1 MAIPRVVAEK
11 FAYPLSNVLSQV
23 ERLVFPRGF
32 GLAAPGDITTGVYG
46 SAVPARRNF
55 KPFLVGLIPPD
66 VPVDFLPYKRV
77 QTTLTQYDVAP
88 PSASSGPPVKP
99 NGNKPLNGTR
109 FQASNSGLQARTRT
123 TVNIAEL
130 RQKIRDAYSDG
141 RYGAGVV
148 PTEATVNL
156 ITAQI
161 FKESGRA
168 PGTNSFSTYN
178 YNLGYSLAPGAKR
191 GTYAPGYQNLKE
203 RQEKF
208 GKGAENSPD
217 AGVVDAPKEPG
228 GGTYYLSVDYD
239 GNNNAFPMYYKGNV
253 SLDEAVNYHVNLLC
267 RAYPDA
273 ATAQTPEE
281 YTQGLLNGVDGRKY
295 FQASPSV
302 YQNGLANHYNS
313 LSAEVA
319 AGRHGG
325 PIGADSGPAKDPNTS
340 EAANAEETPFRGNI
354 MTIGSTQLES
364 DAAGDRIGK
373 LVEFDSS
380 RLEAARVQTDAL
392 RRQIEAVRAVP
403 GLLMMV
409 NPGEFSLSFEPTV
422 DNTVKG
428 RNGNIVHV
436 WLEKPTEI
444 SCSGVT
450 AGQYVVDSSGD
461 GGLAGE
467 LRTFSASYQ
476 NLLSLLS
483 IYKTNG
489 IIFSGAEAPNN
500 VGVAEIGY
508 SVFIYFDN
516 VVYVGSFTSFEITD
530 SDMKPHN
537 MAYSYRFNVR
547 YYFEV
552 GNDGRFT
559 DFEVGVNQDQ
569 VRPGSGR

>member
-1 MAIPRVVAEK
+1 MAIPKVVAEK
-11 FAYPLSNVLSQV
+11 FAYPLTNVLSQM
-23 ERLVFPRGF
+23 ERLVMPRGF
-32 GLAAPGDITTGVYG
+32 GLAAPGDVTTGVYG
-46 SAVPARRNF
+46 SAMPARRNF
-55 KPFLVGLIPPD
+55 KPFIVGLIPPD

-77 QTTLTQYDVAP
+77 QTTLTEYEVAP
-88 PSASSGPPVKP
+88 PPASSGPPIKKAD
-99 NGNKPLNGTR
+99 GKPLNNTR
-109 FQASNSGLQARTRT
+109 FQASNAGLQARTRT
-123 TVNIAEL
+123 EVNIAEL
-130 RQKIRDAYSDG
+130 RQKIRDAYADG

-148 PTEATVNL
+148 PTEATINL
-156 ITAQI
+156 IASQI
-161 FKESGRA
+161 FKESGRV
-168 PGTNSFSTYN
+168 PGSSSFRTYN

-191 GTYAPGYQNLKE
+191 GTYAPGSANLKD
-203 RQEKF
+203 RQAQF
-208 GKGAENSPD
+208 GKGSENSPES
-217 AGVVDAPKEPG
+217 GIVDAPKEPG

-253 SLDEAVNYHVNLLC
+253 SLDEAVNYHVNLLV

-273 ATAQTPEE
+273 AVAQTPQE
-281 YTQGLLNGVDGRKY
+281 YTDGLLNGVGGRKY
-295 FQASPSV
+295 FQASPKV
-302 YQNGLANHYNS
+302 YQDGLTMHYNA

-325 PIGADSGPAKDPNTS
+325 NIGADSGPPKDPNVS
-340 EAANAEETPFRGNI
+340 ETADAEEAQVRGSI
-354 MTIGSTQLES
+354 MTTGSTQLES

-373 LVEFDSS
+373 LVEFDAS
-380 RLEAARVQTDAL
+380 RLEITRLQTDAL

-409 NPGEFSLSFEPTV
+409 NPSEFTLSFEPTV

-436 WLEKPTEI
+436 WLEKPVEL

-450 AGQYVVDSSGD
+450 AGQYVVDSSGN
-461 GGLAGE
+461 GGITGE
-467 LRTFSASYQ
+467 LRTFSASHQ
-476 NLLSLLS
+476 NLLSLLA

-489 IIFSGAEAPNN
+489 IIFSGPEAPANQ
-500 VGVAEIGY
+500 GVAELGY

-516 VVYVGSFTSFEITD
+516 FLYVGSFTSFEITD

-537 MAYSYRFNVR
+537 MAYSYRFSVR

-559 DFEVGVNQDQ
+559 DFEVGVNGGF
-569 VRPGSGR
+569 RPAVGQ